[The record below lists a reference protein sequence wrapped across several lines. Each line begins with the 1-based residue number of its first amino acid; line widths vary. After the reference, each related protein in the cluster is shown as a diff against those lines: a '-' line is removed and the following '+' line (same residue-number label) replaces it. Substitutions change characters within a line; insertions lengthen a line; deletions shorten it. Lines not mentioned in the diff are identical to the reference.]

1 MLEATLLSRPS
12 GSEVVPDI
20 SEYESSSEE
29 IDRVISNIQITE
41 NFAFYDSMELV
52 EI

>member
-1 MLEATLLSRPS
+1 MLEATLIARPS
-12 GSEVVPDI
+12 EMDGMPDI